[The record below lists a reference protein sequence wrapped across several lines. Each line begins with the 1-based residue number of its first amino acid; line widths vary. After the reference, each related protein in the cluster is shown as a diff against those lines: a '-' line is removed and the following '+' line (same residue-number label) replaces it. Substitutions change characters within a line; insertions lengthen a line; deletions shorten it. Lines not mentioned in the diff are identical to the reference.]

1 MKSDGGVAWGNNFRL
16 RGLGKIS
23 EEVTW
28 NTSGIVFQGKEMA
41 NTKA

>member
-28 NTSGIVFQGKEMA
+28 NTSGIVFQGEKMA